1 MGKNNIKIDGE
12 KLRSLLESASGK
24 SIYQVALGCGYSRNL
39 IAESIRVGV
48 ASPIVQNVAK
58 LYGIEPSAYELKTPV
73 VAPTSPESVEKDNQL
88 SIYDLSQ
95 EALNEAVKKALEASL
110 PDMLKATFDKVLK
123 DAYEQGRKDGYNKG
137 VNARFPN
144 NRLFD
149 I

>member
-1 MGKNNIKIDGE
+1 MNKNNIKIDGA

-24 SIYQVALGCGYSRNL
+24 SVYQVALGCGYSRNL

-73 VAPTSPESVEKDNQL
+73 VAPKSPESVEKDNQL
-88 SIYDLSQ
+88 SIYDISQ
-95 EALNEAVKKALEASL
+95 EALNEAVKNALAASL
-110 PDMLKATFDKVLK
+110 PDMLKATFDKLIK
-123 DAYEQGRKDGYNKG
+123 DAYELGRKDGYNKA
-137 VNARFPN
+137 VNARFE
-144 NRLFD
+144 

>member
-39 IAESIRVGV
+39 IAEAIRKGI

-58 LYGIEPSAYELKTPV
+58 LYGIEPSAYEIKAPV
-73 VAPTSPESVEKDNQL
+73 VAPTSPANEDKDNQL

-95 EALNEAVKKALEASL
+95 EAINTAVRVALSDIL
-110 PDMLKATFDKVLK
+110 PDILKATFDKMLK
-123 DAYEQGRKDGYNKG
+123 DAYELGRKDGYNKG
-137 VNARFPN
+137 VNARFE
-144 NRLFD
+144 

>member
-39 IAESIRVGV
+39 IAEAIRVGV

-73 VAPTSPESVEKDNQL
+73 VAPTSPASEDKDNQL

-95 EALNEAVKKALEASL
+95 EALNEAVKKALAATL
-110 PDMLKATFDKVLK
+110 PDMLKATFDKIVK
-123 DAYEQGRKDGYNKG
+123 DAYELGRKDGYNKG
-137 VNARFPN
+137 VNTRFE
-144 NRLFD
+144 

>member
-1 MGKNNIKIDGE
+1 MGKNNIKIDGD
-12 KLRSLLESASGK
+12 KLRSLLESVSGK

-39 IAESIRVGV
+39 IAEAIRKGI

-73 VAPTSPESVEKDNQL
+73 EDPTSPESVDKDNQL
-88 SIYDLSQ
+88 SIYDISQ

-123 DAYEQGRKDGYNKG
+123 DAYEQGRKDG
-137 VNARFPN
+137 
-144 NRLFD
+144 
-149 I
+149 II

>member
-1 MGKNNIKIDGE
+1 MNKNNIKIDGA

-24 SIYQVALGCGYSRNL
+24 SVYQVALGCGYSRNL

-73 VAPTSPESVEKDNQL
+73 IAPTSPESVEKDNQL
-88 SIYDLSQ
+88 SIYDISQ
-95 EALNEAVKKALEASL
+95 EALNEAVKNALAASL
-110 PDMLKATFDKVLK
+110 PDMLKATFDKLMK
-123 DAYEQGRKDGYNKG
+123 DAYELGRKDGYNKAL
-137 VNARFPN
+137 NARFE
-144 NRLFD
+144 